1 VCGIY
6 ARILHDGCPDYN
18 PAYAEYW
25 ESLLGTSGRLQ
36 PHSVFLHKWAKEAI
50 DTGTVLMQEAQQ
62 AEKETAKKYVPT
74 IQERIRDQAYAA
86 CHAIDDWLETVVE
99 SKTEFDFTNHFAQ
112 TGITQAHARK
122 IRELYLGEYEEYNQI
137 VNHMPTPQQIAKISD
152 ETEKDLAMQFREG
165 YTHLK
170 KADTK
175 AYLAALEKL
184 IGACDVIMEKAKTTR
199 KPRVRKA
206 PSKEKLVGKVKYKKQ
221 DDKYQIVSVNPVDMI
236 DAKEIWVFNTK
247 SIQKTLR
254 KPEQQL
260 KEFKSA
266 GKVAL
271 RKFMDGITTTDTKL
285 NGRLNADTVILRVS

>member
-1 VCGIY
+1 
-6 ARILHDGCPDYN
+6 
-18 PAYAEYW
+18 
-25 ESLLGTSGRLQ
+25 
-36 PHSVFLHKWAKEAI
+36 
-50 DTGTVLMQEAQQ
+50 
-62 AEKETAKKYVPT
+62 
-74 IQERIRDQAYAA
+74 
-86 CHAIDDWLETVVE
+86 
-99 SKTEFDFTNHFAQ
+99 
-112 TGITQAHARK
+112 
-122 IRELYLGEYEEYNQI
+122 
-137 VNHMPTPQQIAKISD
+137 MPTPQQIAKISD
-152 ETEKDLAMQFREG
+152 ETEKDLSMQFREG
-165 YTHLK
+165 YAHLK
-170 KADTK
+170 KADAK
-175 AYLAALEKL
+175 IYLEALEKI

-206 PSKEKLVGKVKYKKQ
+206 PSKEKLVAKVKYKKQ

-247 SIQKTLR
+247 NRKLGKYVADELLQTMTVKGTGIVGFDEHKSVQKTLR